1 MTDEIQRLLQA
12 FLSDDNDCTYRRI
25 IVRETKIGGFLE
37 PAIIK
42 ATEFNISLQ
51 PSAQFRI
58 DEITECATSKE
69 MIMKQGTMNI
79 LFFVLKTKLLKMAR
93 LQS

>member
-1 MTDEIQRLLQA
+1 MTDEIQRLLKA

-25 IVRETKIGGFLE
+25 IVRETKIGVFLE

-51 PSAQFRI
+51 PSASFRI
-58 DEITECATSKE
+58 DEIAECATSKR
-69 MIMKQGTMNI
+69 K
-79 LFFVLKTKLLKMAR
+79 
-93 LQS
+93 

>member
-12 FLSDDNDCTYRRI
+12 FLSDDNDCTYKQI
-25 IVRETKIGGFLE
+25 MGTETNGGFLE

-58 DEITECATSKE
+58 DEITECATSKR
-69 MIMKQGTMNI
+69 K
-79 LFFVLKTKLLKMAR
+79 
-93 LQS
+93 

>member
-25 IVRETKIGGFLE
+25 IVRETKIGVFLEPAIITKNGGFLE

-42 ATEFNISLQ
+42 ATEFNISIQ
-51 PSAQFRI
+51 PSAPFRI
-58 DEITECATSKE
+58 DEITECATSKR
-69 MIMKQGTMNI
+69 K
-79 LFFVLKTKLLKMAR
+79 
-93 LQS
+93 

>member
-25 IVRETKIGGFLE
+25 IVRETKNGVFLE

-51 PSAQFRI
+51 PSAPFRIFRI
-58 DEITECATSKE
+58 DEITECATSKR
-69 MIMKQGTMNI
+69 K
-79 LFFVLKTKLLKMAR
+79 
-93 LQS
+93 

>member
-1 MTDEIQRLLQA
+1 MDRAFQRIRSLMLRDT
-12 FLSDDNDCTYRRI
+12 FYSVPPTYRRI

-42 ATEFNISLQ
+42 ATEFNIFLQ

-58 DEITECATSKE
+58 DEITECATSKR
-69 MIMKQGTMNI
+69 K
-79 LFFVLKTKLLKMAR
+79 
-93 LQS
+93 

>member
-42 ATEFNISLQ
+42 ATEFNISLHILM
-51 PSAQFRI
+51 PSGF
-58 DEITECATSKE
+58 DETIECNTSKNKSDE
-69 MIMKQGTMNI
+69 TRNNEHSV
-79 LFFVLKTKLLKMAR
+79 FRA
-93 LQS
+93 

>member
-1 MTDEIQRLLQA
+1 MK
-12 FLSDDNDCTYRRI
+12 RI

-51 PSAQFRI
+51 PSAPFRI
-58 DEITECATSKE
+58 DEITECATSKR
-69 MIMKQGTMNI
+69 K
-79 LFFVLKTKLLKMAR
+79 
-93 LQS
+93 

>member
-1 MTDEIQRLLQA
+1 MKYNVCYRHSYQTIMIG
-12 FLSDDNDCTYRRI
+12 TYRRI

-51 PSAQFRI
+51 PSASFRI
-58 DEITECATSKE
+58 DEITECATSKR
-69 MIMKQGTMNI
+69 K
-79 LFFVLKTKLLKMAR
+79 
-93 LQS
+93 

>member
-51 PSAQFRI
+51 PSEQFKI
-58 DEITECATSKE
+58 HEITEFATSKR
-69 MIMKQGTMNI
+69 K
-79 LFFVLKTKLLKMAR
+79 
-93 LQS
+93 

>member
-12 FLSDDNDCTYRRI
+12 FLSDDNDYTDRLI
-25 IVRETKIGGFLE
+25 METGTKIGGFLE

-51 PSAQFRI
+51 PSASFRI
-58 DEITECATSKE
+58 DEITECATSKR
-69 MIMKQGTMNI
+69 K
-79 LFFVLKTKLLKMAR
+79 
-93 LQS
+93 

>member
-1 MTDEIQRLLQA
+1 MTDETQRLLQA

-25 IVRETKIGGFLE
+25 IVRETKNGGFLE

-51 PSAQFRI
+51 PSTPFRI
-58 DEITECATSKE
+58 DEITECATSKR
-69 MIMKQGTMNI
+69 K
-79 LFFVLKTKLLKMAR
+79 
-93 LQS
+93 

>member
-1 MTDEIQRLLQA
+1 LY
-12 FLSDDNDCTYRRI
+12 YRRI

-58 DEITECATSKE
+58 DEITECATSKR
-69 MIMKQGTMNI
+69 K
-79 LFFVLKTKLLKMAR
+79 
-93 LQS
+93 

>member
-1 MTDEIQRLLQA
+1 MTDEIQRLLKA

-25 IVRETKIGGFLE
+25 IVRETKNGVFLE

-51 PSAQFRI
+51 PSPQFRI
-58 DEITECATSKE
+58 DEITECATSKR
-69 MIMKQGTMNI
+69 K
-79 LFFVLKTKLLKMAR
+79 
-93 LQS
+93 